1 MNIIVYC
8 GASKGNDPA
17 YEQAAKMLG
26 EWITAQKYTLV
37 YGGGK
42 VGLMS
47 VIADTVI
54 KGEGEVIGVMPRF
67 LMDRELAHMHLTK
80 LYSVHTMAER
90 KQKML
95 DLGDVCIALPGGP
108 GTLEEI
114 TEMISWSRIGQN
126 PNPCILFN
134 ENGFYDPL
142 KDLYDSMVKNG
153 FLTQADRDK
162 TLFSNSLEEINQFI
176 TDYIPAEVRK
186 YSV

>member
-1 MNIIVYC
+1 MNIVVYC
-8 GASKGNDPA
+8 GASNGNNPV
-17 YEQAAKMLG
+17 YQQAAKRLG
-26 EWITAQKYTLV
+26 EWIVEQSHTLI

-47 VIADTVI
+47 IIADTVI
-54 KGEGEVIGVMPRF
+54 KREGEVIGVMPRF
-67 LMDRELAHMHLTK
+67 LMDRELAYTNITK
-80 LYSVHTMAER
+80 MYSVNTMAER

-142 KDLYDSMVKNG
+142 RDLYDSMVKND
-153 FLTQADRDK
+153 FLTQTDRDK
-162 TLFSNSLEEINQFI
+162 TLFSNSLKEINQFI
-176 TDYIPAEVRK
+176 TTYIPAEVRR
-186 YSV
+186 Y

>member
-1 MNIIVYC
+1 MNIVVYC
-8 GASKGNDPA
+8 GASNGNNPV
-17 YEQAAKMLG
+17 YQQAAKRLG
-26 EWITAQKYTLV
+26 EWIVEQSHTLI

-47 VIADTVI
+47 IIADTVI
-54 KGEGEVIGVMPRF
+54 KREGEVIGVMPRF
-67 LMDRELAHMHLTK
+67 LMDRELAHTNITK
-80 LYSVHTMAER
+80 MYSVNTMAER

-142 KDLYDSMVKNG
+142 RDLYDSMVKND
-153 FLTQADRDK
+153 FLTQTDRDK
-162 TLFSNSLEEINQFI
+162 TLFSNSLKEINQFI
-176 TDYIPAEVRK
+176 TTYIPAEVRR
-186 YSV
+186 Y